1 MNAYLCLNLVCLFV
15 CFIKIISMHFSFLIF
30 LLIVN
35 MNLIS
40 LFPVIEIPIIVH
52 TLFNYLQRNEE
63 TKLRWLSSW
72 RRDFLKDF

>member
-1 MNAYLCLNLVCLFV
+1 
-15 CFIKIISMHFSFLIF
+15 MHFSFLIF

>member
-1 MNAYLCLNLVCLFV
+1 
-15 CFIKIISMHFSFLIF
+15 MHFSFFIF